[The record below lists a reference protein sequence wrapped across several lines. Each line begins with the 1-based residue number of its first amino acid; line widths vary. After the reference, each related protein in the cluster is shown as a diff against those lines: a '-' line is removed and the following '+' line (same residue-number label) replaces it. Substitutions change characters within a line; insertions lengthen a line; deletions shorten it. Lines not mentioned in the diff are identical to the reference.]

1 LEQGEKYLLG
11 SCDYPMMPSTSRTFV
26 AASLGAALLSPLFYF
41 GCQIAAAPFYP
52 GYSFMSQ
59 AASLLGSPNSTRP
72 WIFNLGAVLT
82 GLSAVLAA
90 PGLLIAM
97 RQVGTNTMLASLT
110 AIAVISLGVASAE
123 AGFFPL
129 PSPRHNTGL
138 IGAGMFALPAILVI
152 AFWSQ
157 QNASSFKIYLL
168 ANLFVLIAMVPI
180 MSGKTSL
187 DFHAYGGLFQRIFAL
202 TVFPAIAIVAGFLL
216 RRLIVKRQI
225 DAD

>member
-1 LEQGEKYLLG
+1 
-11 SCDYPMMPSTSRTFV
+11 MSRTFV
-26 AASLGAALLSPLFYF
+26 SASLVVALLTPVFYF
-41 GCQIAAAPFYP
+41 GCQVAAAPFYP

-97 RQVGTNTMLASLT
+97 RRVGTNTILASLT

-129 PSPRHNTGL
+129 PSPRHNSGL

-152 AFWSQ
+152 AFWRQ
-157 QNASSFKIYLL
+157 QNAATFKTYLA
-168 ANLFVLIAMVPI
+168 ANLLLMIAMVPI

-187 DFHAYGGLFQRIFAL
+187 DFHAYGGLFQRVFAL
-202 TVFPAIAIVAGFLL
+202 SVFPPVAIVAGFLL
-216 RRLIVKRQI
+216 RRLPKRSESI
-225 DAD
+225 PTASASRHAAL

>member
-1 LEQGEKYLLG
+1 
-11 SCDYPMMPSTSRTFV
+11 
-26 AASLGAALLSPLFYF
+26 
-41 GCQIAAAPFYP
+41 
-52 GYSFMSQ
+52 MSQ

-90 PGLLIAM
+90 PGILIAS
-97 RQVGTNTMLASLT
+97 RQVGTNMILASLM

-129 PSPRHNTGL
+129 PSPRHNSGL
-138 IGAGMFALPAILVI
+138 IGAGMFALPAILVV
-152 AFWSQ
+152 AFWRQ
-157 QNASSFKIYLL
+157 QNAATFKTYLV
-168 ANLFVLIAMVPI
+168 ANLLLMVAMVPI

-202 TVFPAIAIVAGFLL
+202 TVFPPIAIVARFLL
-216 RRLIVKRQI
+216 RRLPMPSKSIPTASASRH
-225 DAD
+225 AAP